1 MKEEESGEK
10 AFRFIA
16 DVYSKLAD
24 DEKVTVDHVR
34 KVFGRKNVDFDEIV
48 GEHSEYDSERSGSS
62 FLKSTGIL
70 LINLIF
76 FGLFPYKVSLILL
89 LFVYIFSNEF
99 LFLLT
104 IKCY

>member
-34 KVFGRKNVDFDEIV
+34 KVFGRKNLDFDEIV
-48 GEHSEYDSERSGSS
+48 GENSEYDSERTGSS
-62 FLKSTGIL
+62 FLKSTGFYFL
-70 LINLIF
+70 VYF
-76 FGLFPYKVSLILL
+76 FKTKLNVFPAVCTHL
-89 LFVYIFSNEF
+89 
-99 LFLLT
+99 
-104 IKCY
+104 